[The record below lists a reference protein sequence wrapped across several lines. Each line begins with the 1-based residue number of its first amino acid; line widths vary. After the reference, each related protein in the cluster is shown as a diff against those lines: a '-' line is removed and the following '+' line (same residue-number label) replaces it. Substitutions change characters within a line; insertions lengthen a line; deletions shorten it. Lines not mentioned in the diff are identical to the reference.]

1 MKTCGVL
8 NSGIKLLFAVLF
20 ILTLIN
26 NSDCWPVFDK
36 KQEQQFR
43 KNCSEWIARISK
55 VCVLLGQ
62 IV

>member
-1 MKTCGVL
+1 MPCSVPVL
-8 NSGIKLLFAVLF
+8 NLQFYL
-20 ILTLIN
+20 ILTVIT

-55 VCVLLGQ
+55 VCVLLEIFVGK
-62 IV
+62 